1 MIQLL
6 WYGLTGLPQQASG
19 KGTTMKWIL
28 ILVGVL
34 GLIGFIVWL
43 NIQEANDKRKADE
56 AMEEFKT
63 QVAEVNRDLD
73 KQILQQKL
81 EYVRL
86 TMGDVAAST
95 YRLCHEFPPTQKEN
109 QIKCK
114 KLDEQVAARQKKE
127 KPW

>member
-43 NIQEANDKRKADE
+43 NVQEANDKRKADE

-73 KQILQQKL
+73 K
-81 EYVRL
+81 
-86 TMGDVAAST
+86 
-95 YRLCHEFPPTQKEN
+95 
-109 QIKCK
+109 
-114 KLDEQVAARQKKE
+114 
-127 KPW
+127 